1 MHRLLTEV
9 QRSRLGPSSTVH
21 RFLLYTPCS
30 LPFTEGSEL
39 FSTPRSQRLSRCSQ
53 LPLSSLTSSEYGS
66 HLSSPAIVSV
76 HLRLHLPVWHGLVS
90 SVALM
95 LPPRA
100 SCYMYSSRMRRYVT
114 PPVWY
119 SSRMLLLPYAHA
131 CMPAC
136 SSSSDAHLAL
146 LLLGGRLGR
155 PDRRAA
161 RKDALMQLVQNAATA
176 AAALGGRRRRRGVPS
191 AVPSALRRT
200 HRLEDRRL
208 ECLHRRPV

>member
-1 MHRLLTEV
+1 MV
-9 QRSRLGPSSTVH
+9 W
-21 RFLLYTPCS
+21 
-30 LPFTEGSEL
+30 
-39 FSTPRSQRLSRCSQ
+39 
-53 LPLSSLTSSEYGS
+53 S
-66 HLSSPAIVSV
+66 HLWRSCCLLAPHATCTPPVRAGM
-76 HLRLHLPVWHGLVS
+76 LLLP
-90 SVALM
+90 
-95 LPPRA
+95 
-100 SCYMYSSRMRRYVT
+100 YVT
-114 PPVWY
+114 PPVCY

-176 AAALGGRRRRRGVPS
+176 AAALGGRRRQRGVPSAPLGGRRRQRRVPS
-191 AVPSALRRT
+191 AVPSAPRRT

-208 ECLHRRPV
+208 DLLRRRPVCTGSPMGPLKGSLMGRGERHERAATP

>member
-1 MHRLLTEV
+1 
-9 QRSRLGPSSTVH
+9 
-21 RFLLYTPCS
+21 
-30 LPFTEGSEL
+30 
-39 FSTPRSQRLSRCSQ
+39 
-53 LPLSSLTSSEYGS
+53 
-66 HLSSPAIVSV
+66 
-76 HLRLHLPVWHGLVS
+76 
-90 SVALM
+90 M

-100 SCYMYSSRMRRYVT
+100 SCYMYSSRMRRYVPVWYSSRMRRYVS

-136 SSSSDAHLAL
+136 SSSSDAHLALL

-176 AAALGGRRRRRGVPS
+176 AAALGGRRRQRGVPSAPLGGRRRQRRVPS
-191 AVPSALRRT
+191 AVPSAPRRT

-208 ECLHRRPV
+208 DLLRRRPVCTGSPMGPLKGSLMGRGERHERAATP